1 MTMRMLLLGILVAAV
16 APAAA
21 APQDGPAATR
31 AEAEYLLGA
40 GDVIRIDVLDEKD
53 LTRQNVRIDNDGSF
67 EYPYLGRVTARGKT
81 RRDLAD
87 AVRKGLIDGGYV
99 INPIVTVDVETPRPR
114 FIKVIGEVRAA
125 SKYPLTPGMTL
136 LEGLIAAGGVNT
148 QSAGSR
154 VILQSQ
160 AADGT
165 ADPTTREFSL
175 DDVLNLKSEAN
186 PLLQE
191 DDTISVPGAEKF
203 YVQGQ
208 VRNTGEQVWEPGM
221 TVRAAIAKAGGVNE
235 KGSTRRVRI
244 IRMIDGKEKKIDA
257 DLDTPVQVGDFVE
270 VGQRLL

>member
-21 APQDGPAATR
+21 APQDGSAATR

>member
-1 MTMRMLLLGILVAAV
+1 MRMLLLGILVAAV

-21 APQDGPAATR
+21 APQEGPAAAR
-31 AEAEYLLGA
+31 AAAEYLLGP

-53 LTRQNVRIDNDGSF
+53 LTKQNVRIDTDGAF
-67 EYPYLGRVTARGKT
+67 EYPYLGRVAARGKT
-81 RRDLAD
+81 RRDLAE

-114 FIKVIGEVRAA
+114 FIKVIGEVRSA
-125 SKYPLTPGMTL
+125 SRYPLTPGMTL

-160 AADGT
+160 SSDGSATAA
-165 ADPTTREFSL
+165 TREFSL
-175 DDVLNLKSEAN
+175 DDVLELKPEAN
-186 PLLQE
+186 PLLRE
-191 DDTISVPGAEKF
+191 DDTISVPRAEKF

-235 KGSTRRVRI
+235 KGSTRRIRI
-244 IRMIDGKEKKIDA
+244 IRMVDGKEKKIDA